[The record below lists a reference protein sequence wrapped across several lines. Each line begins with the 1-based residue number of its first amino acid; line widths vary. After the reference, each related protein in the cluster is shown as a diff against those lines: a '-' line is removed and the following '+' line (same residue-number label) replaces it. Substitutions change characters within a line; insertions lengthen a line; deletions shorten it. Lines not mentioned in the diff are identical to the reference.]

1 MCAKSL
7 QLCPSFWDPM
17 NYSQLGSS
25 AHEISRQEYWSEL
38 PSPPPGDLPGGGIE
52 PTSLMSSVSAGRF
65 FTASTTWEAVYIYIL
80 FFFKVYL
87 IGG

>member
-7 QLCPSFWDPM
+7 QLCPSFWDPV

-52 PTSLMSSVSAGRF
+52 PTSLISSSLAGRF
-65 FTASTTWEAVYIYIL
+65 FTTSTTWEALL
-80 FFFKVYL
+80 FHSNMF
-87 IGG
+87 